1 VSTVLLSAA
10 ARSALERLAADLTRV
25 LGDRF
30 ASLVAYGAN
39 TSAAFATTLTAED
52 LDALSVLVERW
63 HRDGLATPLVMT
75 EDELRRSLDTFP
87 LEYQAMID
95 HHVVIAGRDPFAGA
109 AVSPEDLRRAC
120 EAHAR
125 GHLIHLRQGW
135 LQAAGHD
142 EHLAELVERSAAPL
156 RALLASVAR
165 LDGSAADSS
174 ADLARFAEGRIGLPR
189 DLVEAVLGLEARSDG
204 GGHRV
209 AQRMSEYLAAA
220 ERLWAFV
227 DEWRRA

>member
-1 VSTVLLSAA
+1 MGTVLLSAA
-10 ARSALERLAADLTRV
+10 ARSALDRLAADLARV
-25 LGDRF
+25 LGNRF
-30 ASLVAYGAN
+30 VSLVAYGAN
-39 TSAAFATTLTAED
+39 TSAAFATALTADD
-52 LDALSVLVERW
+52 LDALSVLVDHW

-75 EDELRRSLDTFP
+75 VDELRRSLDTFP

-95 HHVVIAGRDPFAGA
+95 HHIVIAGRDPFSGT

-120 EAHAR
+120 ESHAR

-135 LQAAGHD
+135 LQSAGHD

-165 LDGSAADSS
+165 LDGAHADSP
-174 ADLARFAEGRIGLPR
+174 ADLAAFAERRIGLPR
-189 DLVEAVLGLEARSDG
+189 DLIEAVLALETRPED
-204 GGHRV
+204 GGHRL
-209 AQRMSEYLAAA
+209 AHRMGDYLAAA

-227 DEWRRA
+227 DEWRKR